1 MALLRSGSSFHTNF
15 HFFGAVVLAIGIPCS
30 TVLMSIGTMILALA
44 FILEWNWKKKL
55 EHLRMNMQVTFPA
68 QKVNGGNVL
77 IPLCLAFFA
86 LHLIA
91 LSYSHDLSYALNDI
105 RIKLPLLVLPLV
117 LGARTPFDA
126 KQLRILL
133 LLYVLTLFVTSII
146 NFLSYQHILG
156 NRTYDDIRGM
166 SQFGSH
172 IRYGIQIGF
181 AAGLSFY
188 FIRIFSKKWILF
200 WILLILWF
208 VFYTYYSQILSGVI
222 SLLISVGMMSFEF
235 LRKRSKKL
243 AIACLTLLAS
253 LIVIPV
259 VYILIPVKKTHYSL
273 EKLDKFTALGNPY
286 THDLR
291 SDMFAEGKAIAVYVC
306 EKELRS
312 SWNSRA
318 EVKYD
323 SLDLKGYPVKFT
335 LMRYLTSRDL
345 RKDAEGVSHLSNN
358 DIHDIEKGIAS
369 AAESKSGLLGRIEG
383 IRYQLHHPGEANG
396 HSLWQRIEYW
406 KTGVRIL
413 KKHWLIGV
421 GTGDVQHAFDQQYA
435 ADHSRL
441 LPENRHRAHNT
452 YLTAWISFGVLG
464 FLLFLWMI
472 ALFLRI
478 QWRTHY
484 FPGLVFIL
492 ISIVTFLIED
502 SLETQMGATF
512 FATFFALFMIPPQ
525 EPDPSHPD
533 PSA

>member
-44 FILEWNWKKKL
+44 FLLEWNWKKKWQ
-55 EHLRMNMQVTFPA
+55 HLRLNFTANNHQVSRGKA
-68 QKVNGGNVL
+68 L
-77 IPLCLAFFA
+77 IHLCLAFFA
-86 LHLIA
+86 LHFIA
-91 LSYSHDLSYALNDI
+91 LLYSHDINYALNDI

-156 NRTYDDIRGM
+156 NKTYDDIRGM

-222 SLLISVGMMSFEF
+222 SLLISLGMMAFEF

-243 AIACLTLLAS
+243 AFACLTLLAS
-253 LIVIPV
+253 LLVIPI

-273 EKLDKFTALGNPY
+273 EKLHKYTAQGNPY

-345 RKDAEGVSHLSNN
+345 RKDAEGVSHLSKN

-406 KTGVRIL
+406 KTGGRIL

-441 LPENRHRAHNT
+441 LPENRHRAHNS

-472 ALFLRI
+472 VWFLRI
-478 QWRTHY
+478 QWRAHY
-484 FPGLVFIL
+484 FPGFVFIL

-502 SLETQMGATF
+502 SLETQMGLTF
-512 FATFFALFMIPPQ
+512 FAYFFALFMIPPQ

-533 PSA
+533 PFA

>member
-15 HFFGAVVLAIGIPCS
+15 HFFGAIVLAIGIPCS

-44 FILEWNWKKKL
+44 FLIEWNWKEKWK
-55 EHLRMNMQVTFPA
+55 HLRLNFTANTHQVS
-68 QKVNGGNVL
+68 GGKAL
-77 IPLCLAFFA
+77 IHLCLAFFA
-86 LHLIA
+86 LHFIA
-91 LSYSHDLSYALNDI
+91 LLYSYDINYALNDI
-105 RIKLPLLVLPLV
+105 RVKLPLLVLPLV
-117 LGARTPFDA
+117 LGARTPFDT

-133 LLYVLTLFVTSII
+133 LLYVLTLFVTSLL

-156 NRTYDDIRGM
+156 NKTYDDIRGM

-181 AAGLSFY
+181 AAALSYSFL
-188 FIRIFSKKWILF
+188 RTFSRKWMML
-200 WILLILWF
+200 WVVLILWF
-208 VFYTYYSQILSGVI
+208 AFYTYYSQILSGVI
-222 SLLISVGMMSFEF
+222 SLLISFGMIAFEF

-243 AIACLTLLAS
+243 AITCLTLLAS
-253 LIVIPV
+253 LLVIPL
-259 VYILIPVKKTHYSL
+259 VYILIPVKQTHYSL
-273 EKLDKFTALGNPY
+273 EKLDKYTAQGNPY

-291 SDMFAEGKAIAVYVC
+291 SDMFAEGKAIFVYVC

-312 SWNSRA
+312 AWNSRS

-323 SLDLKGYPVKFT
+323 SLDLKGYPIKFT

-406 KTGVRIL
+406 KTGIQIL

-435 ADHSRL
+435 ADHSKL
-441 LPENRHRAHNT
+441 LPENRHRAHNS
-452 YLTAWISFGVLG
+452 YLTAWISFGIVG

-472 ALFLRI
+472 ARFLRI
-478 QWRTHY
+478 QWRAHY

-502 SLETQMGATF
+502 SLETQMGLTF
-512 FATFFALFMIPPQ
+512 FAYFYALFMIPPQ
-525 EPDPSHPD
+525 EQDPSHPD